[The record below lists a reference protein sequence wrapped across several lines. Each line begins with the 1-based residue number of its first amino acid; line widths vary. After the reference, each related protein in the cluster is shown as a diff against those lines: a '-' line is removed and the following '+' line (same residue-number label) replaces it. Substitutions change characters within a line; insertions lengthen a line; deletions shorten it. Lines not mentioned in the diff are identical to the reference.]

1 MNGLNCSKVEL
12 ISCWPAAL
20 FFVCFVFFLFGARS
34 YRDVVD
40 IYFHCGSL
48 FRPSVMFSMWCRI
61 SIEKLLLGD
70 H

>member
-20 FFVCFVFFLFGARS
+20 FFVFCLFCFFFLFGARS

-48 FRPSVMFSMWCRI
+48 FRPSVMFSM
-61 SIEKLLLGD
+61 
-70 H
+70 

>member
-48 FRPSVMFSMWCRI
+48 FRPSVMFSM
-61 SIEKLLLGD
+61 
-70 H
+70 